1 MIALILGCVA
11 VGSALVIVG
20 LAARRLTGR
29 MNDRYEKGRRHQLTL
44 RDWFAG
50 LALAGMLADES
61 GDGEGSYYPPKVAA
75 KRAYGFADAMLA
87 ARMIATVGGGANDG
101 QIR

>member
-1 MIALILGCVA
+1 MIDTRKGVDTNDGIR
-11 VGSALVIVG
+11 
-20 LAARRLTGR
+20 ARKSGG
-29 MNDRYEKGRRHQLTL
+29 GRRTIMKDIRKGPGYYDLTL

-87 ARMIATVGGGANDG
+87 ARMIATVGVGANDG